1 MLNVLIPM
9 AGKGSRFSDA
19 GFTTPKPLI
28 EVAGQTLAERSIRT
42 MNMPN
47 ARYVFITRTFENP
60 EDNNRLTKIF
70 EDTCKNFIEIRI
82 DSEHLGAA
90 HSALYAEKYID
101 DDDEL
106 IVTNC
111 DQSLRWDSEKFLSE
125 VRKPNI
131 DMSVVLFQST
141 DPKHSFLKTDG
152 RSIIEIVEKVP
163 VSDMALIGVHYW
175 KKAKYFFE
183 SAEKLVKEYK
193 DLGYKE
199 PYVSTSFNYL
209 LKEKTILPYPLS
221 KEERYYPLGTP
232 EDVKRYLNITDQLF
246 LDNNEFF
253 HTAQYGELVQ
263 KQGLLKYSIIK
274 NVCIEHSG
282 NGKEISFD
290 KVFLFNAA
298 EKGFYHG
305 VADVLGQ
312 YLLLKQMVGDDL
324 VPLYIE
330 PAPGMTI
337 DECPPFMQELTSNLI
352 NLRVAG
358 SQINKININEIYVI
372 SPRDY
377 QFFYYLFMNH
387 IPEILTE
394 ESNPG
399 NTAYVAKLLEPVSQA
414 IIKKIGDVPQV
425 DKKIFLHSSNKWVAI
440 DPTITEV
447 HSRFGTQEQYDNVV
461 KEYEDLGYEII
472 DPESLTLFEQAALVR
487 SSSHVATVKS
497 SNSIHSIY
505 AYPETI
511 FTMINLSKSNNFPH
525 EVVVKYFINNPIFI
539 ERDSSAKI

>member
-1 MLNVLIPM
+1 M
-9 AGKGSRFSDA
+9 AGQGSRFSDA
-19 GFTTPKPLI
+19 GYSTPKPLI

-42 MNMPN
+42 LNMPD
-47 ARYVFITRTFENP
+47 ARYVFITRSFENS
-60 EDNNRLTKIF
+60 EDNDKLTKIF

-82 DSEHLGAA
+82 DGEHLGAA

-101 DDDEL
+101 SDDEL
-106 IVTNC
+106 IITNC
-111 DQSLRWDSEKFLSE
+111 DQSLKWDAEKFLNE
-125 VRKPNI
+125 VRNPNI
-131 DMSVVLFQST
+131 DMSVIFFQST

-152 RSIIEIVEKVP
+152 SSITEIIEKVP

-193 DLGYKE
+193 TLGYKE

-209 LKEKTILPYPLS
+209 LKDKTMLPYPLS
-221 KEERYYPLGTP
+221 KEERYYSLGTP
-232 EDVKRYLNITDQLF
+232 EDVKKYLNITDQLF
-246 LDNNEFF
+246 LENNEFF

-263 KQGLLKYSIIK
+263 EKGLFRYSIIK

-282 NGKEISFD
+282 KGKEISLD

-312 YLLLKQMVGDDL
+312 YLFLKQMVGDDL
-324 VPLYIE
+324 IPLYIE
-330 PAPGMTI
+330 PVPGMTI
-337 DECPPFMQELTSNLI
+337 NECPSFMRELTSNLI

-358 SQINKININEIYVI
+358 IQINKININEIYVI

-387 IPEILTE
+387 VPEILTE

-399 NTAYVAKLLEPVSQA
+399 NTAYMASLLTPVSQA
-414 IIKKIGDVPQV
+414 IIKKIGDIPQT
-425 DKKIFLHSSNKWVAI
+425 DKKIFLHSSNKWVAV
-440 DPTITEV
+440 DPTILEM
-447 HSRFGTQEQYDNVV
+447 HPRFGTKEEYDSLV
-461 KEYEDLGYEII
+461 KEYANLGYEII
-472 DPESLTLFEQAALVR
+472 DPEGLTFFEQAALVR
-487 SSSHVATVKS
+487 SSSHVATVKG

-505 AYPETI
+505 AYPETT

-525 EVVVKYFINNPIFI
+525 EVIVKYFINNPIFI
-539 ERDSSAKI
+539 EKDNSAKI